1 MADNKINFSEP
12 ESAEPRRLRFFR
24 QMIDAEGIRSQTAA
38 ELLDVT
44 QVCYNMWLRADT
56 MQLSNVY
63 EMAEKLGYD
72 LLIDIPDPEGV
83 NVDDQFIKNVCVSAY
98 TVGKQSLP
106 NRLFFLLKAM
116 KARDITR
123 PKLAKLTGYPPYKFQ
138 YTFTR
143 DDIGMDLL
151 FKCVEA
157 MGANLVISMKKRVA
171 PVPDDNKSKVIFRL
185 DTGEQFNY
193 ILHRYPVDD
202 INDKNK
208 RERAEQKREK
218 KRLKELENN
227 NE

>member
-1 MADNKINFSEP
+1 MADNKINFSAP
-12 ESAEPRRLRFFR
+12 ESAEPRRLRFFK
-24 QMIDAEGIRSQTAA
+24 QMIDAEGLRSQTAA

-72 LLIDIPDPEGV
+72 LLIDISDPEGV
-83 NVDDQFIKNVCVSAY
+83 NVDDQIIKNVCVSAY

-123 PKLAKLTGYPPYKFQ
+123 PKLTGFPPYKFQ
-138 YTFTR
+138 YVFTR

-157 MGANLVISMKKRVA
+157 MGANLVINMKKRVV
-171 PVPDDNKSKVIFRL
+171 PVPDDNKPKVIFRL

-208 RERAEQKREK
+208 RERTEQKKER

-227 NE
+227 NK